1 MISFNQRADNLIV
14 KIRLFLEFRNTS
26 RNEEIECINE
36 TWGENDELA
45 SYRDNNVNIMV

>member
-1 MISFNQRADNLIV
+1 MISFNERADNLIV

-36 TWGENDELA
+36 TWGKMMNWPTIEI
-45 SYRDNNVNIMV
+45 IM